1 MRTVLD
7 TWEGR
12 FQNSGAAP
20 INPAYP
26 PPPANMTPMDA
37 PTEVPAENF
46 ELVKSITEANEKLIN
61 EFLKKFTPDQ
71 RLKANEMVQS
81 LSAGVLHD
89 AEQFKQLNLRYAEMW
104 GRLWSNV
111 VKRAAGQEV
120 EPVVVPEKG
129 DRRFQATE
137 WKEIPYFDF
146 LRQSYLLNARWL
158 AELADAA
165 KLEPHRKQKL
175 KFFTRQIVD
184 AMCPANFP
192 ATNPEA
198 LKLAIET
205 KGQSLAQGYKN
216 LVNDLEKGRISMVD
230 ESVFAVGENLARTP
244 GSVIFQNEIFQL
256 IHYRP
261 TTEKVREVPFLII
274 PPFIN
279 KYYILDLQP
288 DNSFVRYA
296 VEQGFSTFLVSWRNM
311 PPELGTLS
319 WDDYIEHAVLK
330 ALEVVLN
337 VAGADKANML
347 GFCVGGTLLA
357 TALAALAARGDQRVN
372 TLTLLTTMLDFSD
385 VGEIGVYLDEA
396 YVEKREADFANGGLL
411 RGSELA
417 STFAS
422 LRANELVWFYVVN
435 NYLKGRTPEA
445 FDLLYWNSDGSHL
458 PGTLYAW
465 YVRNMYFEN
474 NLRVPGKLSA
484 LGTPLDLRNITIPTF
499 VLAAREDHIVP
510 WHSAYI
516 SARLL
521 GSENIE
527 FVLAASGH
535 IAGVINPASKNRRN
549 YWVGDGKLHESHEEW
564 LASAAQVPGSWWPR
578 WAEWL
583 AKQSGREVP
592 APKKTGNRTYAEL
605 EPAPG
610 SYVKT
615 RHE

>member
-1 MRTVLD
+1 MDGRT
-7 TWEGR
+7 E
-12 FQNSGAAP
+12 
-20 INPAYP
+20 IP
-26 PPPANMTPMDA
+26 P
-37 PTEVPAENF
+37 ENF
-46 ELVKSITEANEKLIN
+46 ELMKSITEANQKLIK
-61 EFLKKFTPDQ
+61 EFLKKFTPNQ
-71 RLKANEMVQS
+71 KLEANEMLQS
-81 LSAGVLHD
+81 LTAGVLHD
-89 AEQFKQLNLRYAEMW
+89 AEQFKQLNQRYAEMW
-104 GRLWSNV
+104 GSLWTNV
-111 VKRAAGQEV
+111 LKRSTGQEV
-120 EPVVVPEKG
+120 EPVVVPDKG
-129 DRRFQATE
+129 DRRFQAVE

-158 AELADAA
+158 ADLADAS
-165 KLEPHRKQKL
+165 KLEAHSKKKL

-192 ATNPEA
+192 ASNPEA
-198 LKLAIET
+198 LKLAMET
-205 KGQSLAQGYKN
+205 KGQSLAKGYRN
-216 LVNDLEKGRISMVD
+216 LVDDLEKGRISMVD
-230 ESVFAVGENLARTP
+230 ESAFEVGENLARTP

-256 IHYRP
+256 IHYQP

-288 DNSFVRYA
+288 ENSFVKYA
-296 VEQGFSTFLVSWRNM
+296 VEQGFNTFLVSWRNT
-311 PPELGTLS
+311 PAEQGTLS

-330 ALEVVLN
+330 ALEVVLD
-337 VAGADKANML
+337 VARTEKANML

-357 TALAALAARGDQRVN
+357 TALAAMAVRGDHRVN

-385 VGEIGVYLDEA
+385 VGEIGVYLDAA
-396 YVEKREADFANGGLL
+396 YVEKREADFAEGGLV

-422 LRANELVWFYVVN
+422 LRANELVWSYVVN
-435 NYLKGRTPEA
+435 NYLKGKTPEA
-445 FDLLYWNSDGSHL
+445 FDLLYWNGDGSNL
-458 PGTLYAW
+458 PGKLYAW

-474 NLRVPGKLSA
+474 NLRVPDKLTA
-484 LGTPLDLRNITIPTF
+484 LGTPLNLRNIKIPTF

-521 GSENIE
+521 GSDDIE

-549 YWVGDGKLHESHEEW
+549 YWVGQGKLKESHEEW
-564 LASAAQVPGSWWPR
+564 LASASQVPGSWWPR
-578 WAEWL
+578 WSEWL
-583 AKQSGREVP
+583 AKRSGAEMA
-592 APKKTGNRTYAEL
+592 APKKTGNRTHPEL

-610 SYVKT
+610 SYVKE

>member
-1 MRTVLD
+1 
-7 TWEGR
+7 
-12 FQNSGAAP
+12 
-20 INPAYP
+20 
-26 PPPANMTPMDA
+26 MDA
-37 PTEVPAENF
+37 QTGISPESSD
-46 ELVKSITEANEKLIN
+46 LVKSITEANEKLIN

-71 RLKANEMVQS
+71 RLNANEMVRS
-81 LSAGVLHD
+81 LAAGVLHD
-89 AEQFKQLNLRYAEMW
+89 AEQLKQLNHRYAELW
-104 GRLWSNV
+104 GRLWTNV
-111 VKRAAGQEV
+111 LQRAAGQEV
-120 EPVVVPEKG
+120 EPVAVPEKG
-129 DRRFQATE
+129 DRRFQAAE

-158 AELADAA
+158 TELADAA

-192 ATNPEA
+192 ASNPEA
-198 LKLAIET
+198 LKLAMET
-205 KGQSLAQGYKN
+205 KGQSLVKGYKN
-216 LVNDLEKGRISMVD
+216 LVDDLEKGRISMVD
-230 ESVFAVGENLARTP
+230 ESAFKVGENLAQTP

-256 IHYRP
+256 IHYRA
-261 TTEKVREVPFLII
+261 TTDKVREVPFLII

-288 DNSFVRYA
+288 DNSFVKYA
-296 VEQGFSTFLVSWRNM
+296 VDQGFNTFLVSWRNT
-311 PPELGTLS
+311 PPEQGSLS
-319 WDDYIEHAVLK
+319 WDDYLEQAVFK
-330 ALEVVLN
+330 ALDVVLN
-337 VAGADKANML
+337 VSRAERANML

-357 TALAALAARGDQRVN
+357 TALAVMASRGDTRVN
-372 TLTLLTTMLDFSD
+372 SLTLLTTMLDFSD
-385 VGEIGVYLDEA
+385 VGEIGVYLDQA
-396 YVEKREADFANGGLL
+396 YVEKREADFANGGLV

-435 NYLKGRTPEA
+435 NYLKGKTPEA

-458 PGTLYAW
+458 PGKLYAW

-474 NLRVPGKLSA
+474 NLRVPDKLTA
-484 LGTPLDLRNITIPTF
+484 LGTPLNLRRITVPTF

-521 GSENIE
+521 GSDDLE

-535 IAGVINPASKNRRN
+535 IAGVINPASKNRRS
-549 YWVGDGKLHESHEEW
+549 YWAGKGKPQESHEEW
-564 LASAAQVPGSWWPR
+564 LADAQQVPGSWWPR
-578 WAEWL
+578 WSAWL
-583 AKQSGREVP
+583 AKRSGGEVS
-592 APKKTGNRTYAEL
+592 APSKTGNRGHPEL

-610 SYVKT
+610 SYVKV